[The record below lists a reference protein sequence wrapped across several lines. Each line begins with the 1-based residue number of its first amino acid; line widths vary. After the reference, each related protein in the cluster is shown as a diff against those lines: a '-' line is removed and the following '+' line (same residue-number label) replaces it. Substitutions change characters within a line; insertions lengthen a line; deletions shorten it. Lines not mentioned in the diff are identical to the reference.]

1 LQVGILLRN
10 TPLEIYGEIAVKI
23 TFIDDN
29 DNNETVDLDG
39 GIGFRI
45 LL

>member
-1 LQVGILLRN
+1 MFRSV
-10 TPLEIYGEIAVKI
+10 PLELYGEIALKI

-29 DNNETVDLDG
+29 DNDDDVDADG

-45 LL
+45 YF